1 MNAISPIIIE
11 VNKNIIKLIN
21 SNNPL
26 FNDKKVYLKELVRKH
41 LQFIKNNSSITY
53 KTLEEIEDIKQYRTK
68 CRRRRL
74 WASPYIHTSKAI
86 MEDETYIKV
95 YTKMCNVKVDI
106 MCFIHTGL

>member
-26 FNDKKVYLKELVRKH
+26 FNDKKVYLKELLRMH
-41 LQFIKNNSSITY
+41 LQFIKNNSRITY
-53 KTLEEIEDIKQYRTK
+53 KSLEEIEDIKQYRTK
-68 CRRRRL
+68 
-74 WASPYIHTSKAI
+74 YIHTSNAI

-95 YTKMCNVKVDI
+95 YTKMCDVKVDI
-106 MCFIHTGL
+106 MCFVHTGYK